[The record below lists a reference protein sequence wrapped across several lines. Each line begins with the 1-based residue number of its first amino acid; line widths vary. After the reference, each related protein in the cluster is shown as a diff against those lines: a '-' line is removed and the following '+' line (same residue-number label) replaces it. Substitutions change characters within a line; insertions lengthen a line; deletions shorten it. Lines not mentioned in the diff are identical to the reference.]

1 MSHTVTSGSTFVF
14 TLGSKL
20 TDTFIS
26 FNIQKVFGL

>member
-20 TDTFIS
+20 MDTFIG
-26 FNIQKVFGL
+26 FNISKLFGL